1 MVTQTEIKEAECVVE
16 EQSGMLVDEDISK
29 DNEKKRKT
37 DDLCQSS
44 SKVKI
49 VFLQSECLQSDD
61 SRCDEDSDVQ
71 IAH

>member
-1 MVTQTEIKEAECVVE
+1 ME
-16 EQSGMLVDEDISK
+16 EESGMLVDEDIST
-29 DNEKKRKT
+29 DNEKKMKT

-61 SRCDEDSDVQ
+61 SGGDEDSDVQ
-71 IAH
+71 VAH